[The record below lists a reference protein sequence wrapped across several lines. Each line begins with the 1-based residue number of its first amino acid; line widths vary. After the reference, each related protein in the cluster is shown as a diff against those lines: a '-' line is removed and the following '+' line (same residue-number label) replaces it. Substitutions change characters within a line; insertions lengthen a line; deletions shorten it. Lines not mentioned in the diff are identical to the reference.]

1 MQFSGQKIKSD
12 IHGIQS
18 SLTLTLIHA
27 KLFVQR
33 RVRLQTSW
41 SVMLGRIS
49 CNYFGTS
56 SNTQTMAT
64 HIKGTQVYAARESST
79 ATIRQNAQRK
89 KTSLKQTLTGLNR
102 FLDSIWNVHCI
113 DNT

>member
-1 MQFSGQKIKSD
+1 
-12 IHGIQS
+12 
-18 SLTLTLIHA
+18 
-27 KLFVQR
+27 
-33 RVRLQTSW
+33 
-41 SVMLGRIS
+41 MLGRIS